1 MSKSKFQDAY
11 YKNFQELMDN
21 LSIIRPDDISLMA
34 FKGSVKLYVATYG
47 VESLVETIN
56 IYVKDYKDKIL
67 KKDESFFFNELA
79 NDLDAKD
86 MSFVQEEINK
96 IKEIWSDPSTTKESK
111 DIIWKH
117 FTIFAKLS
125 TFV

>member
-1 MSKSKFQDAY
+1 MSKVKFQDAY

-21 LSIIRPDDISLMA
+21 LSVIRPDDISLMA

-47 VESLVETIN
+47 VESLIDTIN

-67 KKDESFFFNELA
+67 KKDESFFFYELA
-79 NDLDAKD
+79 DDLDSKD
-86 MSFVQEEINK
+86 MSFVKDEIHK
-96 IKEIWSDPSTTKESK
+96 IKEIWSDSNTTKESK

-117 FTIFAKLS
+117 FIIFAKLS

>member
-1 MSKSKFQDAY
+1 MSKVKFQDAY

-21 LSIIRPDDISLMA
+21 LSVIRPNDISLMA
-34 FKGSVKLYVATYG
+34 FKASVKLYVATYG
-47 VESLVETIN
+47 VESLIDTIN

-67 KKDESFFFNELA
+67 KKDESFFLNELA
-79 NDLDAKD
+79 DDLEAKD
-86 MSFVQEEINK
+86 MSFVKDEIRK
-96 IKEIWSDPSTTKESK
+96 IKEIWSDSNTTKESK

-117 FTIFAKLS
+117 FIIFAKLS